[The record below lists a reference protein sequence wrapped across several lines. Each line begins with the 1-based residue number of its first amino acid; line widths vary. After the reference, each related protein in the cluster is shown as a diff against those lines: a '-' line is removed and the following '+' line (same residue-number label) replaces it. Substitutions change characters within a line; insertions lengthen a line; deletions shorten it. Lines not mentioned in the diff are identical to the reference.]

1 MFPIAADSEVDEVDE
16 ALEDD
21 RERMA
26 YVALLDRGG
35 RMRSS

>member
-26 YVALLDRGG
+26 NAAL
-35 RMRSS
+35 SE